1 MALKH
6 SNITFTMN
14 NNEIILY
21 QPDGSISLEVR
32 VENET
37 VWLNRQQMAL
47 LFDRDVKTI
56 GKHINNALKEELEH
70 FSVVANFAT
79 TARDG
84 KTYQVDYYNLD
95 MVLSVGYRVKSVR
108 GIEFRRWANSVLKD
122 YIIRGYAVNQRIERL
137 EQRVSEHDQKI
148 NFFVRTALPP
158 TQGIFFDGQIFDAY
172 VFAAD
177 LIKSAKESIV
187 LIDNY
192 IDESVLLLLSK
203 RNAKVAA
210 RIITRKISPVLAA
223 DLAKH
228 NQQYPPIT
236 IEESSRYHDRFL
248 IIDATVYH
256 IGASLKD
263 LGKKLFAFSKLD
275 IPTEMLVP

>member
-1 MALKH
+1 MQ
-6 SNITFTMN
+6 T
-14 NNEIILY
+14 NEIILC
-21 QPDGSISLEVR
+21 QPDGSVSLEVR

-95 MVLSVGYRVKSVR
+95 MILSVGYRVKSVR
-108 GIEFRRWANSVLKD
+108 GIEFRRWANSVLKE
-122 YIIRGYAVNQRIERL
+122 YILRGYAVNQRIEHL
-137 EQRVSEHDQKI
+137 EQRVTEHDRKI
-148 NFFVRTALPP
+148 DFFVRTSLPP
-158 TQGIFFDGQIFDAY
+158 AQGVFFEGQIFDAY

-177 LIKSAKESIV
+177 LIKSAKEHIV

-203 RNAKVAA
+203 RNAGETAK
-210 RIITRKISPVLAA
+210 IITRQISSVLAT
-223 DLAKH
+223 DFAKH
-228 NQQYPPIT
+228 NLQYLPIV
-236 IEESSRYHDRFL
+236 IEESPHYHDRFL
-248 IIDATVYH
+248 ILDSEVYH

-263 LGKKLFAFSKLD
+263 LGKKLFAFSKLE
-275 IPTEMLVP
+275 IPAELLAP

>member
-158 TQGIFFDGQIFDAY
+158 TQGVFFDGQIFDAY

-192 IDESVLLLLSK
+192 VDESVLLLLSK

>member
-1 MALKH
+1 
-6 SNITFTMN
+6 MN

-37 VWLNRQQMAL
+37 IWLTQKQMAQL
-47 LFDRDVKTI
+47 YGTAVPAI
-56 GKHINNALKEELEH
+56 SKHIKNIFDSGELQAE
-70 FSVVANFAT
+70 STVSKMEIVQQEGNRSISRVT
-79 TARDG
+79 SI
-84 KTYQVDYYNLD
+84 YNLD
-95 MVLSVGYRVKSVR
+95 MIIAVGYRVNSHQATS
-108 GIEFRRWANSVLKD
+108 FRIWATKVLKE
-122 YIIRGYAVNQRIERL
+122 YLYRGFAMYQRMDRIENQVNEL
-137 EQRVSEHDQKI
+137 SNQVQSL
-148 NFFVRTALPP
+148 VRTALPP
-158 TQGIFFDGQIFDAY
+158 TQGVFFDGQIFDAY

-177 LIKSAKESIV
+177 LVKSAKESIV

-192 IDESVLLLLSK
+192 VDESVLLLLSK
-203 RNAKVAA
+203 RNANVTA
-210 RIITRKISPVLAA
+210 RIITRKISPVLAT

-236 IEESSRYHDRFL
+236 VEESSRFHDRFL

-263 LGKKLFAFSKLD
+263 LGKKLFAFSRLD
-275 IPTEMLVP
+275 IPAEMLVS

>member
-1 MALKH
+1 M
-6 SNITFTMN
+6 
-14 NNEIILY
+14 E
-21 QPDGSISLEVR
+21 D
-32 VENET
+32 ET
-37 VWLNRQQMAL
+37 VWLTLDMMAELFQRDKSTISRHIKNIFSEGELRQDA
-47 LFDRDVKTI
+47 
-56 GKHINNALKEELEH
+56 
-70 FSVVANFAT
+70 VVAKNAT
-79 TARDG
+79 TAKDG
-84 KTYQVDYYNLD
+84 KTYHVDYYNLD
-95 MVLSVGYRVKSVR
+95 VIISVGYRVKSLR
-108 GIEFRRWANSVLKD
+108 GTQFRIWANHVLKE
-122 YIIRGYAVNQRIERL
+122 YILRGAAIHPRIERIEERL
-137 EQRVSEHDQKI
+137 LKNELGLQSVNQKI
-148 NFFVRTALPP
+148 DNLVRTALPP
-158 TQGIFFDGQIFDAY
+158 TQGVFFDGQIFDAY

-192 IDESVLLLLSK
+192 VDESVLLLLSK
-203 RNAKVAA
+203 RNANVPA
-210 RIITRKISPVLAA
+210 RIITRKISPVLAT

-275 IPTEMLVP
+275 IPTEMLVS